1 MYYTSI
7 LSFRIPKLEV
17 WRMHAVILSER
28 WVNCNPPPSMAQ
40 LLTLTAGAFHSSASN
55 IKNICTNLWHFDAN
69 MKRFWNANKNQS
81 TYFEEEVAQIM
92 ISKKRGLDFSST
104 QCVFAKIKISSEKS
118 FKQALGNI
126 RNTLLGNTYFTFRKI
141 RIVKWV
147 DIFVGWTIPGSVLRD
162 KESFLRQLTNCSH
175 QVSITL
181 RLISKKVNSIPFISK
196 FLSGQFILITTEHT
210 KYKLLVPK

>member
-1 MYYTSI
+1 
-7 LSFRIPKLEV
+7 
-17 WRMHAVILSER
+17 
-28 WVNCNPPPSMAQ
+28 
-40 LLTLTAGAFHSSASN
+40 
-55 IKNICTNLWHFDAN
+55 

-141 RIVKWV
+141 RIVK
-147 DIFVGWTIPGSVLRD
+147 
-162 KESFLRQLTNCSH
+162 
-175 QVSITL
+175 
-181 RLISKKVNSIPFISK
+181 
-196 FLSGQFILITTEHT
+196 
-210 KYKLLVPK
+210 

>member
-1 MYYTSI
+1 
-7 LSFRIPKLEV
+7 
-17 WRMHAVILSER
+17 MHAVILSER
-28 WVNCNPPPSMAQ
+28 WVNCNPPLPPMAQ

-81 TYFEEEVAQIM
+81 TYFEGKVAQIM
-92 ISKKRGLDFSST
+92 ILKKRGLDFSS
-104 QCVFAKIKISSEKS
+104 A
-118 FKQALGNI
+118 
-126 RNTLLGNTYFTFRKI
+126 FRKI

-181 RLISKKVNSIPFISK
+181 RLISKKVNSIPFISN
-196 FLSGQFILITTEHT
+196 FLSWQSILITTEHT
-210 KYKLLVPK
+210 KYKLLVLK

>member
-1 MYYTSI
+1 
-7 LSFRIPKLEV
+7 
-17 WRMHAVILSER
+17 MHAVILSER
-28 WVNCNPPPSMAQ
+28 WVNCNPPLPPMAQ

-81 TYFEEEVAQIM
+81 TYFEGKVAQIM
-92 ISKKRGLDFSST
+92 ILKKRGLDFSST
-104 QCVFAKIKISSEKS
+104 QCVCAKIKISSEKS
-118 FKQALGNI
+118 FTQALGNMH
-126 RNTLLGNTYFTFRKI
+126 NTLLGNTYFTFRKI

-196 FLSGQFILITTEHT
+196 FLSGQSILITTEHT
-210 KYKLLVPK
+210 KYKLLVLK